1 MSDGHDMHLNAN
13 VLGMLNEGAIDRVYQ
28 EWLVEFNVL
37 EGAAHREA
45 WDTAVDGLLEYLDT
59 EDGAKSRY
67 GVETLIGRILHECL
81 ETTRRPVPFWGRPN
95 GQASQGSARAF
106 EFGSRRSREL
116 EPLC

>member
-1 MSDGHDMHLNAN
+1 MSDGHDMHFNAN
-13 VLGMLNEGAIDRVYQ
+13 VLRMLNEGAIDRVYQ

-45 WDTAVDGLLEYLDT
+45 WDTAVDGLLGYLDT

-81 ETTRRPVPFWGRPN
+81 GNHEE
-95 GQASQGSARAF
+95 ARAIL
-106 EFGSRRSREL
+106 GAAQRLSPSPGQRSRF
-116 EPLC
+116 